1 MTGINQKFK
10 ESYMEKTEQKE
21 TDGTIVLSLK
31 STVEELVNYL
41 GEMEISGACFFIGV
55 DNKTKKLFSSL
66 ARVDVPAGTDTKK
79 SVSIQ
84 MFDYDYLMAHEEVE
98 MLKYG
103 KTKLYIGHDETDFI
117 IRVGE
122 ADETAGGEE
131 NV

>member
-1 MTGINQKFK
+1 
-10 ESYMEKTEQKE
+10 MENTEQKGKE
-21 TDGTIVLSLK
+21 GTVILSLK

-55 DNKTKKLFSSL
+55 DNKTKKLFSTL
-66 ARVDVPAGTDTKK
+66 ARVDVPAGTDNKK
-79 SVSIQ
+79 SVSVQ
-84 MFDYDYLMAHEEVE
+84 MFDNEYLMKHEETE

-103 KTKLYIGHDETDFI
+103 NTKLYIGHDENDFI

>member
-1 MTGINQKFK
+1 
-10 ESYMEKTEQKE
+10 MEKTEQKGKE
-21 TDGTIVLSLK
+21 GTVILSLK

-41 GEMEISGACFFIGV
+41 GEMEISGAAFFIGF
-55 DNKTKKLFSSL
+55 DNKSKKLFSSL
-66 ARVDVPAGTDTKK
+66 ARVDVPAGTDTTK
-79 SVSIQ
+79 SVSVQ

-103 KTKLYIGHDETDFI
+103 KTKLYIGHDENDFL

>member
-1 MTGINQKFK
+1 
-10 ESYMEKTEQKE
+10 MEKTEQKE

-66 ARVDVPAGTDTKK
+66 ARVDVPAGMGTKK
-79 SVSIQ
+79 TVSVQ
-84 MFDYDYLMAHEEVE
+84 MYDYEYLMKHEETE

>member
-1 MTGINQKFK
+1 
-10 ESYMEKTEQKE
+10 MEKTEQKE

-55 DNKTKKLFSSL
+55 DNKTKKLFSTL
-66 ARVDVPAGTDTKK
+66 ARVDVPAGTDNKK
-79 SVSIQ
+79 SVSVQ
-84 MFDYDYLMAHEEVE
+84 MFDNEYLMKHEETE

-103 KTKLYIGHDETDFI
+103 NTKLYIGHDENDFI